1 MTNRI
6 TVTIREAC
14 ELSGLGRSTIYN
26 LFKSGD
32 LTPRKCG
39 KRTLILVK
47 ELEDYLS
54 NLPSEAA

>member
-1 MTNRI
+1 MQKI
-6 TVTIREAC
+6 SVTIREAC

-26 LFKSGD
+26 LFKSQG

-54 NLPSEAA
+54 NLPSEVA